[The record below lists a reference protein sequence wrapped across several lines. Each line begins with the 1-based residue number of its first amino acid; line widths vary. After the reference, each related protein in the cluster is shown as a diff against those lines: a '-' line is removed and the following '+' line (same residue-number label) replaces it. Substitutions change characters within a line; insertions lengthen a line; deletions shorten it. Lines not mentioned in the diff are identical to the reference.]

1 MESLEIDD
9 DIKAFLDES
18 YENLNQIEQVILDLE
33 GNSANSE
40 HLTRIYR
47 ALHTIKGNCGF
58 LPLPKLESVAH
69 AGENLLGKLREQHF
83 NLNPQIASTL
93 LQTVDAIR
101 QILTQ
106 VEATGNEGDGDY
118 AALIAA
124 LQGAGVGNRE
134 SGVGGKRAEGDK
146 GEGRAILA
154 TSHQSLVTDN
164 CQPSA
169 VNNQLP
175 TTDYQ
180 LPTTNPSDSTIRVN
194 VELLDRVMNLVGE
207 LVLARNQ
214 MVQFAETVADSDL
227 TATCQRLNRVTA
239 QLQEEVLK
247 TRMQPIATIWQKFPR
262 VVRDLAI
269 ASGKQVQVE
278 MNGADTELD
287 RTILEAI
294 KDPLTHIVRN
304 CIAHGIE
311 TPEIR
316 SSRGKSIQGKL
327 ALSAWHEG
335 GTVKIEISDD
345 GNGIDPQQLKQQAQK
360 LGILSAVEAEKIGEA
375 EALNLIFVSGF
386 STAAQV
392 TNLSGRGV
400 GMDVVKTNLAA
411 IDGTVEVNSQVEQGT
426 KFKLKIP
433 LTLAIIPA
441 LVVYSGNH
449 RFAIP
454 QASIQELEQ
463 LEVEASLL
471 EIETFY
477 DIPVYRLR
485 GKLLPL
491 VYLNQTLQL
500 QAARADAEIINIV
513 VINAD
518 NYYFGLV
525 IDEIQDIQDIVV
537 KPLGKQ
543 LRDVSAFAGAT
554 ILGDGKIAF
563 IIDAVG
569 LANCAGVT
577 SQLQQQLAIA
587 TATVLE
593 ERTGDRQSILLFH
606 GGSGARMGLLMS
618 QIFRLEEFDPN
629 AVEIVADRPVV
640 QYRNTILPLIYLDRI
655 FGNSDF
661 PESRSPQPPLPRG
674 AKSPQL
680 ASDVS
685 EGQSPQPPL
694 SRGAIFP
701 QSLEREGTNEQDDKL
716 QVIVVEL
723 DRERSLGLVVECI
736 LDIVEEPLAI
746 AGHATRSGI
755 LYLAAIQGQVTEIL
769 DLHTIVQIVYPYL
782 LQSVNC

>member
-18 YENLNQIEQVILDLE
+18 YENLNQIEQVILELE

-69 AGENLLGKLREQHF
+69 AGENLLDQLREQHF
-83 NLNPQIASTL
+83 TLNPQIASIL

-101 QILTQ
+101 QILAQ
-106 VEATGNEGDGDY
+106 VEATGNEGDGDC

-124 LQGAGVGNRE
+124 LQEAGVGRGGFGKE
-134 SGVGGKRAEGDK
+134 SGVGRGGFGNPPVQESGVGEESRGAEEAERAEGA
-146 GEGRAILA
+146 GEQQPTTNNR
-154 TSHQSLVTDN
+154 
-164 CQPSA
+164 QPSTI
-169 VNNQLP
+169 NNQQS

-214 MVQFAETVADSDL
+214 MVRFAETVADSDL
-227 TATCQRLNRVTA
+227 TATCQRLNQVTA

-247 TRMQPIATIWQKFPR
+247 TRMQSIATIWQKFPR

-287 RTILEAI
+287 RTVLEAI

-316 SSRGKSIQGKL
+316 SSRGKPIQGKL
-327 ALSAWHEG
+327 ALHAWHEG

-345 GNGIDPQQLKQQAQK
+345 GNGIDPLQLKQQAQK
-360 LGILSAVEAEKIGEA
+360 LGILSAVEAEKITEA
-375 EALNLIFVSGF
+375 EAFNLIFASGF

-400 GMDVVKTNLAA
+400 GMDVVKTNLET
-411 IDGTVEVNSQVEQGT
+411 IDGTVEVDSQVGQGT

-441 LVVYSGNH
+441 LVAYSGNH

-454 QASIQELEQ
+454 QASIQELVQ
-463 LEVEASLL
+463 LEKEVSLL

-477 DIPVYRLR
+477 DIPIYRLR

-500 QAARADAEIINIV
+500 QVVRADVDTINIV

-525 IDEIQDIQDIVV
+525 VDQIQDIQDIVV

-554 ILGDGKIAF
+554 ILGDGKIAL

-587 TATVLE
+587 TATALE

-618 QIFRLEEFDPN
+618 QIFRLEEFDPI

-640 QYRNTILPLIYLDRI
+640 QYRNTILPLIYLHQI

-661 PESRSPQPPLPRG
+661 PESRTPQPPLTRG
-674 AKSPQL
+674 AISPQL
-680 ASDVS
+680 SWAREVIN
-685 EGQSPQPPL
+685 GQND
-694 SRGAIFP
+694 R
-701 QSLEREGTNEQDDKL
+701 L

-723 DRERSLGLVVECI
+723 DRERSLGLVVERI

-769 DLHTIVQIVYPYL
+769 DLHTIVQIAYPYL
-782 LQSVNC
+782 LQSVKS

>member
-1 MESLEIDD
+1 
-9 DIKAFLDES
+9 
-18 YENLNQIEQVILDLE
+18 
-33 GNSANSE
+33 
-40 HLTRIYR
+40 
-47 ALHTIKGNCGF
+47 
-58 LPLPKLESVAH
+58 
-69 AGENLLGKLREQHF
+69 
-83 NLNPQIASTL
+83 
-93 LQTVDAIR
+93 
-101 QILTQ
+101 
-106 VEATGNEGDGDY
+106 
-118 AALIAA
+118 
-124 LQGAGVGNRE
+124 
-134 SGVGGKRAEGDK
+134 
-146 GEGRAILA
+146 
-154 TSHQSLVTDN
+154 SHQSPVTLY

-169 VNNQLP
+169 VNNQQP
-175 TTDYQ
+175 TTNYQ
-180 LPTTNPSDSTIRVN
+180 LPNTNPSDSTIRVN

-214 MVQFAETVADSDL
+214 MVRFAETVPDSDL
-227 TATCQRLNRVTA
+227 TETCQRLNQVTT

-262 VVRDLAI
+262 AIRDLAI

-287 RTILEAI
+287 RSVLEAI

-316 SSRGKSIQGKL
+316 SSRGKPIQGKL
-327 ALSAWHEG
+327 ALHAWHEG

-400 GMDVVKTNLAA
+400 GMDVVKTNLDA
-411 IDGTVEVNSQVEQGT
+411 IDGKVEVDSQVGQGT

-441 LVVYSGNH
+441 LIADSGNH

-454 QASIQELEQ
+454 QVSIQELVQ
-463 LEVEASLL
+463 LEVETSLL

-500 QAARADAEIINIV
+500 QAVRADAEIINIV

-518 NYYFGLV
+518 NYCFGLV
-525 IDEIQDIQDIVV
+525 VDEIQDIQDIVV

-554 ILGDGKIAF
+554 ILGDGKIAL

-587 TATVLE
+587 TATAVE

-618 QIFRLEEFDPN
+618 QVFRLEEFDPI
-629 AVEIVADRPVV
+629 AVEIVAARPVV
-640 QYRNTILPLIYLDRI
+640 QYRNTILPLIYLHQI
-655 FGNSDF
+655 FGNSDVSKSRSLQPPLTRGAISPQLSSDF
-661 PESRSPQPPLPRG
+661 PESRSPQPPLTRG
-674 AKSPQL
+674 AISPQL
-680 ASDVS
+680 SWA
-685 EGQSPQPPL
+685 
-694 SRGAIFP
+694 
-701 QSLEREGTNEQDDKL
+701 REATNGKDDKL

-723 DRERSLGLVVECI
+723 DRERSLGLVVERI

-769 DLHTIVQIVYPYL
+769 DLHTIVQIAYPYL
-782 LQSVNC
+782 LQSVNS

>member
-9 DIKAFLDES
+9 DIKAFLVES
-18 YENLNQIEQVILDLE
+18 YENLNQIEQVILNLE
-33 GNSANSE
+33 DNSANSE

-83 NLNPQIASTL
+83 TLNPQIASIL

-101 QILTQ
+101 QILAQ

-124 LQGAGVGNRE
+124 LEGALSRGE
-134 SGVGGKRAEGDK
+134 KRAEGDK
-146 GEGRAILA
+146 GEGEDKGEGGAILA
-154 TSHQSLVTDN
+154 NSHQSLVTLY

-214 MVQFAETVADSDL
+214 IVRFAETLADSDL
-227 TATCQRLNRVTA
+227 TATCQRVNQVTA

-247 TRMQPIATIWQKFPR
+247 TRMQSIATIWQKFPR

-316 SSRGKSIQGKL
+316 SSRGKPIQGKL
-327 ALSAWHEG
+327 ALHAWHEG

-360 LGILSAVEAEKIGEA
+360 LGILSAVEAEKISEA
-375 EALNLIFVSGF
+375 EALNLIFASGF

-411 IDGTVEVNSQVEQGT
+411 IDGTVEVDSQVGQGT

-441 LVVYSGNH
+441 LVAYSGNH

-454 QASIQELEQ
+454 QASIQELVQ
-463 LEVEASLL
+463 LEEEVSLL

-477 DIPVYRLR
+477 DIPIYRLR

-500 QAARADAEIINIV
+500 QVVRVDVETINIV

-525 IDEIQDIQDIVV
+525 VDEIQDIQDIVV

-554 ILGDGKIAF
+554 ILGDGKIAL

-587 TATVLE
+587 TATAVE
-593 ERTGDRQSILLFH
+593 DRTGDRQSILLFH

-618 QIFRLEEFDPN
+618 QIFRLEEFDPI

-640 QYRNTILPLIYLDRI
+640 QYRNTILPLIYLHQI

-661 PESRSPQPPLPRG
+661 PENRTPQPPLTRE
-674 AKSPQL
+674 AISPQL
-680 ASDVS
+680 SWA
-685 EGQSPQPPL
+685 
-694 SRGAIFP
+694 
-701 QSLEREGTNEQDDKL
+701 REVTNGQDDKL

-723 DRERSLGLVVECI
+723 DRERSLGLVVERI

-769 DLHTIVQIVYPYL
+769 DLHTIVQITYPYL
-782 LQSVNC
+782 LQSVN

>member
-9 DIKAFLDES
+9 DIKAFLVES
-18 YENLNQIEQVILDLE
+18 YENLNQIEQVILNLE
-33 GNSANSE
+33 DNSANSE

-83 NLNPQIASTL
+83 TLNPQIASIL

-101 QILTQ
+101 QILAQ

-124 LQGAGVGNRE
+124 LEGALSRGE
-134 SGVGGKRAEGDK
+134 KRAEGDK
-146 GEGRAILA
+146 GEGEDKGEGGAILA
-154 TSHQSLVTDN
+154 NSHQSLVTLY

-214 MVQFAETVADSDL
+214 IVRFAETLADSDL
-227 TATCQRLNRVTA
+227 TATCQRVNQVTA

-247 TRMQPIATIWQKFPR
+247 TRMQSIATIWQKFPR

-316 SSRGKSIQGKL
+316 SSRGKPIQGKL
-327 ALSAWHEG
+327 ALHAWHEG

-360 LGILSAVEAEKIGEA
+360 LGILSAVEAEKISEA
-375 EALNLIFVSGF
+375 EALNLIFASGF

-411 IDGTVEVNSQVEQGT
+411 IDGTVEVDSQVGQGT

-441 LVVYSGNH
+441 LVAYSGSH

-454 QASIQELEQ
+454 QASIQELVQ
-463 LEVEASLL
+463 LEEEVSLL

-477 DIPVYRLR
+477 DIPIYRLR

-500 QAARADAEIINIV
+500 QVVRVDVETINIV

-525 IDEIQDIQDIVV
+525 VDEIQDIQDIVV

-554 ILGDGKIAF
+554 ILGDGKIAL

-587 TATVLE
+587 TATAVE
-593 ERTGDRQSILLFH
+593 DRTGDRQSILLFH

-618 QIFRLEEFDPN
+618 QIFRLEEFDPI

-640 QYRNTILPLIYLDRI
+640 QYRNTILPLIYLHQI

-661 PESRSPQPPLPRG
+661 PENRTPQPPLTRE
-674 AKSPQL
+674 AISPQL
-680 ASDVS
+680 SWA
-685 EGQSPQPPL
+685 
-694 SRGAIFP
+694 
-701 QSLEREGTNEQDDKL
+701 REVTNGQDDKL

-723 DRERSLGLVVECI
+723 DRERSLGLVVERI

-769 DLHTIVQIVYPYL
+769 DLHTIVQITYPYL
-782 LQSVNC
+782 LQSVN

>member
-9 DIKAFLDES
+9 DIKAFLVES
-18 YENLNQIEQVILDLE
+18 YENLNQIEQVILNLE
-33 GNSANSE
+33 DNSTNSE

-83 NLNPQIASTL
+83 TLNPQSASIL
-93 LQTVDAIR
+93 LQAVDAIR
-101 QILTQ
+101 QILAQ

-124 LQGAGVGNRE
+124 LEGAGENRAGE
-134 SGVGGKRAEGDK
+134 AGGAG
-146 GEGRAILA
+146 GEGGAILA
-154 TSHQSLVTDN
+154 TSHSSLVTDKCHPSLRSVAPAFTVN
-164 CQPSA
+164 QQPTTDY
-169 VNNQLP
+169 QLP

-214 MVQFAETVADSDL
+214 IVRFAETLADSDL
-227 TATCQRLNRVTA
+227 TATCQRLDRVTA

-247 TRMQPIATIWQKFPR
+247 TRMQSIATIWQKFPR

-316 SSRGKSIQGKL
+316 SSRGKPIQGKL
-327 ALSAWHEG
+327 ALHAWHEG

-360 LGILSAVEAEKIGEA
+360 LGILSAVEAEKISEA
-375 EALNLIFVSGF
+375 EALNLIFASGF

-411 IDGTVEVNSQVEQGT
+411 IDGTVEVDSQVGQGT

-441 LVVYSGNH
+441 LVAYSGSY

-454 QASIQELEQ
+454 QASIQELVQ
-463 LEVEASLL
+463 LEEEVSLL

-477 DIPVYRLR
+477 DIPIYRLR

-500 QAARADAEIINIV
+500 QVVRVDVETINIV

-525 IDEIQDIQDIVV
+525 VDEIQDIQDIVV

-554 ILGDGKIAF
+554 ILGDGKIAL

-587 TATVLE
+587 TATAVE
-593 ERTGDRQSILLFH
+593 DRTGDRQSILLFH

-618 QIFRLEEFDPN
+618 QIFRLEEFDPI

-640 QYRNTILPLIYLDRI
+640 QYRNTILPLIYLDQI

-661 PESRSPQPPLPRG
+661 PESRSPQPPLTRG
-674 AKSPQL
+674 AISPQL
-680 ASDVS
+680 SWA
-685 EGQSPQPPL
+685 
-694 SRGAIFP
+694 
-701 QSLEREGTNEQDDKL
+701 REILNGQDDKL

-723 DRERSLGLVVECI
+723 DRERSLGLVVERI

-769 DLHTIVQIVYPYL
+769 DLHTIVQIAYPYL
-782 LQSVNC
+782 LQSVN

>member
-1 MESLEIDD
+1 
-9 DIKAFLDES
+9 
-18 YENLNQIEQVILDLE
+18 
-33 GNSANSE
+33 
-40 HLTRIYR
+40 
-47 ALHTIKGNCGF
+47 
-58 LPLPKLESVAH
+58 
-69 AGENLLGKLREQHF
+69 
-83 NLNPQIASTL
+83 
-93 LQTVDAIR
+93 
-101 QILTQ
+101 
-106 VEATGNEGDGDY
+106 GD
-118 AALIAA
+118 
-124 LQGAGVGNRE
+124 
-134 SGVGGKRAEGDK
+134 KGDK
-146 GEGRAILA
+146 GEGGDKGDKGEGEPILA
-154 TSHQSLVTDN
+154 TSHQSPVTLY

-175 TTDYQ
+175 TTNYQ
-180 LPTTNPSDSTIRVN
+180 LPNTNPSDSTIRVN

-214 MVQFAETVADSDL
+214 MVRFAETVPDSDL
-227 TATCQRLNRVTA
+227 TETCQRLNQVTT

-262 VVRDLAI
+262 AIRDLAI

-287 RTILEAI
+287 RSVLEAI

-316 SSRGKSIQGKL
+316 SSRGKPIQGKL
-327 ALSAWHEG
+327 ALHAWHEG

-400 GMDVVKTNLAA
+400 GMDVVKTNLDA
-411 IDGTVEVNSQVEQGT
+411 IDGKVEVDSQVGQGT

-441 LVVYSGNH
+441 LIADSGNH
-449 RFAIP
+449 HFAIP
-454 QASIQELEQ
+454 QVSIQELVQ
-463 LEVEASLL
+463 LEVETSLL

-500 QAARADAEIINIV
+500 QAVRADAEIINIV

-518 NYYFGLV
+518 NYCFGLV
-525 IDEIQDIQDIVV
+525 VDEIQDIQDIVV

-554 ILGDGKIAF
+554 ILGDGKIAL

-587 TATVLE
+587 TATAVE

-618 QIFRLEEFDPN
+618 QVFRLEEFDPI

-640 QYRNTILPLIYLDRI
+640 QYRNTILPLIYLHQI
-655 FGNSDF
+655 FGNSDVSKSRSPQPPLTRGAISPQLSSDF
-661 PESRSPQPPLPRG
+661 PESRSPQPPLTRG
-674 AKSPQL
+674 AISPQL
-680 ASDVS
+680 SWA
-685 EGQSPQPPL
+685 
-694 SRGAIFP
+694 
-701 QSLEREGTNEQDDKL
+701 REVINRKDDKL

-723 DRERSLGLVVECI
+723 DRERSLGLVVERI

-769 DLHTIVQIVYPYL
+769 DLHTIVQIAYPYL
-782 LQSVNC
+782 LQSVNS

>member
-1 MESLEIDD
+1 M
-9 DIKAFLDES
+9 
-18 YENLNQIEQVILDLE
+18 
-33 GNSANSE
+33 
-40 HLTRIYR
+40 
-47 ALHTIKGNCGF
+47 
-58 LPLPKLESVAH
+58 
-69 AGENLLGKLREQHF
+69 
-83 NLNPQIASTL
+83 
-93 LQTVDAIR
+93 
-101 QILTQ
+101 
-106 VEATGNEGDGDY
+106 
-118 AALIAA
+118 
-124 LQGAGVGNRE
+124 
-134 SGVGGKRAEGDK
+134 
-146 GEGRAILA
+146 
-154 TSHQSLVTDN
+154 
-164 CQPSA
+164 
-169 VNNQLP
+169 
-175 TTDYQ
+175 
-180 LPTTNPSDSTIRVN
+180 N

-214 MVQFAETVADSDL
+214 MVRFAETVPDSDL
-227 TATCQRLNRVTA
+227 TETCQRLNQVTT

-262 VVRDLAI
+262 AIRDLAI

-287 RTILEAI
+287 RSVLEAI

-316 SSRGKSIQGKL
+316 SSRGKPIQGKL
-327 ALSAWHEG
+327 ALHAWHEG

-400 GMDVVKTNLAA
+400 GMDVVKTNLDA
-411 IDGTVEVNSQVEQGT
+411 IDGKVEVDSQVGQGT

-441 LVVYSGNH
+441 LIADSGNH

-454 QASIQELEQ
+454 QVSIQELVQ
-463 LEVEASLL
+463 LEVETSLL

-500 QAARADAEIINIV
+500 QAVRADAEIINIV

-518 NYYFGLV
+518 NYCFGLV
-525 IDEIQDIQDIVV
+525 VDEIQDIQDIVV

-554 ILGDGKIAF
+554 ILGDGKIAL

-587 TATVLE
+587 TATAVE

-618 QIFRLEEFDPN
+618 QVFRLEEFDPI
-629 AVEIVADRPVV
+629 AVEIVAARPVV
-640 QYRNTILPLIYLDRI
+640 QYRNTILPLIYLHQI
-655 FGNSDF
+655 FGNSDVSKSRSLQPPLTRGAISPQLSSDF
-661 PESRSPQPPLPRG
+661 PESRSPQPPLTRG
-674 AKSPQL
+674 AISPQL
-680 ASDVS
+680 SWA
-685 EGQSPQPPL
+685 
-694 SRGAIFP
+694 
-701 QSLEREGTNEQDDKL
+701 REATNGKDDKL

-723 DRERSLGLVVECI
+723 DRERSLGLVVERI

-769 DLHTIVQIVYPYL
+769 DLHTIVQIAYPYL
-782 LQSVNC
+782 LQSVNS